1 MITKVQKIRDMS
13 FNTHGLYFDLQLHT
27 SVLSWLRYSDGFS
40 KLVHLLSEPTYMRYT
55 VNLEIELS
63 VLVLLDGANGTL
75 GFKISVELRRMEF
88 AFYGNIL
95 ERA

>member
-1 MITKVQKIRDMS
+1 MS

-27 SVLSWLRYSDGFS
+27 SVLSWLRYSDCSS
-40 KLVHLLSEPTYMRYT
+40 KLVHFLSEPTNVRYS

-63 VLVLLDGANGTL
+63 VFVLLDGTYSTL
-75 GFKISVELRRMEF
+75 GFKVSVELGRIEF

>member
-1 MITKVQKIRDMS
+1 MS

-27 SVLSWLRYSDGFS
+27 SVLSWLRYSDCFS
-40 KLVHLLSEPTYMRYT
+40 KLVHFLSEPTNVRYS

-63 VLVLLDGANGTL
+63 VFVLLDGTYSTL
-75 GFKISVELRRMEF
+75 GFKIPVELGRIEL

>member
-1 MITKVQKIRDMS
+1 MS

-27 SVLSWLRYSDGFS
+27 SVLSWLRYSDRFS
-40 KLVHLLSEPTYMRYT
+40 KLVHFLSEPTNVRYS

-63 VLVLLDGANGTL
+63 VFVLLDGTYSTL
-75 GFKISVELRRMEF
+75 GFKVSVELGRIEF